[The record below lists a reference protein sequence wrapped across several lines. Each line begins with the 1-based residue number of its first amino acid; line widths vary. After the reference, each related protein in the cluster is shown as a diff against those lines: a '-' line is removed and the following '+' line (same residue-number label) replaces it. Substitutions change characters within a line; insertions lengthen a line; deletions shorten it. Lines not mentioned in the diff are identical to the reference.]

1 MPKQTARKSQQ
12 LPHAGLKITPK
23 PTFLSRI
30 KHLENTVWRQ
40 TRRIEKVE
48 RQMAELRTVL
58 GVVEG
63 SDGEESGSDVA
74 ASSSAGEETR

>member
-1 MPKQTARKSQQ
+1 MPKQTVRKSQQ
-12 LPHAGLKITPK
+12 LPHAGLKTNPK

-63 SDGEESGSDVA
+63 SDGEESGSDVS
-74 ASSSAGEETR
+74 ASVSAGEETR